1 MGYLLFVSL
10 LWAFSFG
17 LIKGNLA
24 GIDSNLVSFT
34 RLAISLLVFLP
45 FLRFRKVNHPIR
57 FKLILIGVIQFGI
70 MYMAY
75 IHAFQYLKAYE
86 VALFTIFTP
95 IYVTLYAQFR
105 QNRLTL
111 LPVFTTI
118 LAVAGTGLVQYSS
131 PVKSDYWIG
140 FLFVQVSNLAF
151 AVGQVEYKRI
161 MQPLKNVKDQEVIG
175 WLYLGGAAVTGLAC
189 FLWTDFRSQDIQIPQ
204 ILTLLYLGAIA
215 SGLGFFIFNS
225 GARKVDTGTLAILNN
240 LKIPLTV
247 AVSLIFFGEDAN
259 WVTLLAGGGIV
270 AAALWLHEWIT
281 WRTSRQSLPA

>member
-1 MGYLLFVSL
+1 MAYLWFVSL

-24 GIDSNLVSFT
+24 GIDSSFVSFT

-45 FLRFRKVNHPIR
+45 FLRFRKVNHPIC

-70 MYMAY
+70 MYLAY
-75 IHAFQYLKAYE
+75 IHSFQYLKAYE

-140 FLFVQVSNLAF
+140 FLFVQISNLAF
-151 AVGQVEYKRI
+151 AVGQVEYKHI
-161 MQPLKNVKDQEVIG
+161 MQPLKNVKDQDVMG
-175 WLYLGGAAVTGLAC
+175 WLYLGGAAVTGLASY
-189 FLWTDFRSQDIQIPQ
+189 LWTDFASSNIQTPQ
-204 ILTLLYLGAIA
+204 ILTLLYLGVVA

-247 AVSLIFFGEDAN
+247 AVSLIFFGENTN
-259 WVTLLAGGGIV
+259 WLNLLAGGAIV
-270 AAALWLHEWIT
+270 AAALWLHEWMVRRAYQI
-281 WRTSRQSLPA
+281 SQPA